1 MVLNMI
7 KILRSNCFRS
17 IPFYAVVLAL
27 GGCISSHGLSLPSSR
42 EESQKW
48 QEARSQLASPDPIA
62 MARLEPFVG
71 EWDWDVAVWPFPG
84 AEPQEAK
91 GKAVMDMVAG
101 GRFLKIDYEES
112 VGGSNWGT
120 MFLGFDR
127 GTSLYQL
134 VSFGTTSSAM
144 TVGWGEFDRTTWNWK
159 FDVAFTDPVTRRE
172 AQINLTIRRP
182 RLNTQIWTA
191 WRRNTEGEMVRW
203 SETTFTKHA
212 QLETVTSIKK

>member
-1 MVLNMI
+1 MTRIFCSGYLA
-7 KILRSNCFRS
+7 S
-17 IPFYAVVLAL
+17 IAL
-27 GGCISSHGLSLPSSR
+27 LITVFLFSGCVSPYGVSLPSNKK
-42 EESQKW
+42 ESQQW
-48 QEARSQLASPDPIA
+48 QEARAELAAPDPIA

-71 EWDWDVAVWPFPG
+71 QWDWNVAVWPFTG
-84 AEPQEAK
+84 AEPQKAK
-91 GKAVMDMVAG
+91 GEAAMSMVAG

-112 VGGSNWGT
+112 VGAKNWGT

-144 TVGWGEFDRTTWNWK
+144 TVGWGVFDRTTWKWD
-159 FDVAFTDPVTRRE
+159 FEVAFTDPMTRRE

-212 QLETVTSIKK
+212 ESETVTSIKK

>member
-1 MVLNMI
+1 
-7 KILRSNCFRS
+7 
-17 IPFYAVVLAL
+17 
-27 GGCISSHGLSLPSSR
+27 
-42 EESQKW
+42 
-48 QEARSQLASPDPIA
+48 
-62 MARLEPFVG
+62 
-71 EWDWDVAVWPFPG
+71 
-84 AEPQEAK
+84 
-91 GKAVMDMVAG
+91 
-101 GRFLKIDYEES
+101 
-112 VGGSNWGT
+112 
-120 MFLGFDR
+120 
-127 GTSLYQL
+127 
-134 VSFGTTSSAM
+134 M